1 MLRRNPSSPSHLDAA
16 DLRRRC
22 LVAPSPQLRERILER
37 LRGINEGPG
46 AGLGGRIVIQPQK
59 RPGFN
64 DGLIVPGTEYP
75 LGTPLGTVRRA
86 AAARPPLRGAV
97 RVIVVLV
104 DFTDA
109 PMATP
114 PGHFNDL
121 FFSTGRIPTGSVREY
136 FTEAS
141 NGLLTLT
148 GQVVGPYRLPRTL
161 AAYAGGKSGTDN
173 PEPNA
178 RTMARDAAKLANGD
192 VNFAPY
198 DNDGNGF
205 VDAFIVVHAGP
216 GAEETGNANHIWSHK
231 WVLTGSAY
239 NADGTKI
246 FGYLTIPEDCKIGVC
261 AHELGH
267 LLFGWPDLYDTDGS
281 SEGLGNWCLMGG
293 GSWNGSGD
301 IPSHPSAWCK
311 ANQGWVSIVNRTA
324 NGVVSIKD
332 VKSSRQVYRLWKDG
346 AGGKEYFLLENRQR
360 TLYDRK
366 LPGEGLLI
374 YHVDETIDG
383 NEDENHPFIKLL
395 EADGLNHLHDGANR
409 GDAGDPYPGSS
420 KNTAL
425 TSESKPNAK
434 SYGDRDTC
442 VTVASLSETGTS
454 MKVQLGV
461 QCAGGSRPARTST
474 RSSRTGTGASSSKK
488 PRARKNQK
496 APAKKRAQAAAA
508 ARRRTRR

>member
-1 MLRRNPSSPSHLDAA
+1 MQRRVRHSLSSLDPA
-16 DLRRRC
+16 DLRQRC

-37 LRGINEGPG
+37 LRGISEGPG
-46 AGLGGRIVIQPQK
+46 VGLGGRIVIQPQK

-64 DGLIVPGTEYP
+64 DGLIIPGSEYP
-75 LGTPLGTVRRA
+75 LGTPLWRVRRA
-86 AAARPPLRGAV
+86 AATRAPLRGAV

-121 FFSTGRIPTGSVREY
+121 FFSTGKIPTGSVREY

-141 NGLLTLT
+141 HGLLTLT

-161 AAYAGGKSGTDN
+161 AVYAGGKAGTDN

-178 RTMARDAAKLANGD
+178 RTMARDAAKLANAD

-198 DNDGNGF
+198 DNDRNGF

-216 GAEETGNANHIWSHK
+216 GAEETGNENHIWSHK
-231 WVLTGSAY
+231 WVLTGSPY
-239 NADGTKI
+239 DADGTKI
-246 FGYLTIPEDCKIGVC
+246 FGYLTIPEDSKIGVC

-293 GSWNGSGD
+293 GSWNAGGD
-301 IPSHPSAWCK
+301 IPAHPSAWCK
-311 ANQGWVSIVNRTA
+311 ANQGWVSVVNRTT
-324 NGVVSIKD
+324 NGVVTIKD
-332 VKSSRQVYRLWKDG
+332 VKSGHEVYRLWKDG
-346 AGGKEYFLLENRQR
+346 ARGKEYFLLENRQR

-409 GDAGDPYPGSS
+409 GDPGDPYPGSS
-420 KNTAL
+420 KNLAL
-425 TSESKPNAK
+425 TRESTPSSK
-434 SYGDRDTC
+434 SYGDRDTS
-442 VTVASLSETGTS
+442 VTVTNLGATGTN
-454 MKVQLGV
+454 MRARLGV
-461 QCAGGSRPARTST
+461 RSAGGSRPAIGST
-474 RSSRTGTGASSSKK
+474 RQSRTGTGRRSSE
-488 PRARKNQK
+488 RRDARRKK
-496 APAKKRAQAAAA
+496 APVKKRAKASGA
-508 ARRRTRR
+508 ARRRTRQ